1 MALNFTV
8 EDGSGVANA
17 NVYLATTEADDIL
30 SVEAN
35 YAVWM
40 ALAEDDKKRL
50 LVMATRYIEEKIVWF
65 GEAVFPEAY
74 LSWPRRGAKN
84 RNGYLL
90 AETLIPREI
99 KDVVA
104 RMAYTFITE
113 DEASLTTI
121 GIKRFRSDTLEIE
134 FQTTFEGAV
143 GPSWLTGALRGLGY
157 GPNQRGGK
165 RIIRK

>member
-1 MALNFTV
+1 MALTFVV
-8 EDGSGVANA
+8 EDGSGVPEA
-17 NVYLATTEADDIL
+17 NVYLTTADADAIIA
-30 SVEAN
+30 VEAGS
-35 YAVWM
+35 AAWM
-40 ALAEDDKKRL
+40 ALDDESKQKL
-50 LVMATRYIEEKIVWF
+50 LIIATRYIEEKVTWF
-65 GEAVFPEAY
+65 GDAVFPTAY
-74 LSWPRRGAKN
+74 LSWPRRSVKN

-104 RMAYTFITE
+104 RLALTFLTE

-121 GIKRFRSDTLEIE
+121 GIKRFRTDTLEIE
-134 FQTTFEGAV
+134 FQSDYSGSV
-143 GPSWLTGALRGLGY
+143 GPSWLAGALRGLGY